1 MTVPERDAGGRG
13 AQSGRGVESGRGAE
27 SGGGAQIGRRAQDR
41 RLDRHLFASNVSAYN
56 SAWETYGWTEGLD
69 RVRAGRLEERVPW
82 GAELAE
88 WAEPP
93 TLVHGSAQARGAV
106 PETPAL
112 AALGMFGLP
121 EAFLPLDGRLG
132 YCVSGIVR
140 PSSGGVP
147 SRPPRIATHTLLFDE
162 SLFRE
167 IDGFPQGLHMDLS
180 VTPGPKEAS
189 WFAQLR
195 GSAPAA
201 PGALAEFG
209 YTPDRDSFRR
219 ARLREVD
226 GLARTAVAALGAK
239 PAQEELE
246 DVYRTVGR
254 ALDSAEEAARGKE
267 TAGGPTPV
275 AGAWREARILL
286 RLAWLS
292 LPLVDR
298 ARVFYSMLD
307 LRGRHPTPCL
317 APVAAAH
324 PSRTAPASSAAPSSR
339 PAGVESDRPGP
350 LSTWAA
356 LVIGEPREYAR
367 LGARL
372 DARNMSLYRRETEP
386 YIVHWSP
393 ARLGAVDLLERARLE
408 SQGAGRWRGLGWL
421 AAADLSARPPDR
433 PPEWIEAVLRE
444 PLLAT
449 NSSFHDGLVR
459 GLGGKLPGSVEAGP
473 QEARVAMARLAV
485 LSGVRARRRK
495 EGLALLVAG
504 MRFLASAGN
513 DAGEIGAAVR
523 GVREHD
529 GDAAA
534 GQLASIAVRLLGSV
548 GREAD
553 VPAMVE
559 AASLRDPI
567 GPSLAQ
573 DLVRVFLTGSS
584 RMRPYWQHL
593 LGRVWLGVTASG
605 AGDSELGQ
613 AELEALQRLAWVE
626 RRMWG
631 ATPLVALAAEGRPG
645 AVALARRLME
655 HEPGP
660 PLSVFLAM
668 RSVVRR
674 SGATRRSR
682 SERRRFRKRSD
693 PA

>member
-1 MTVPERDAGGRG
+1 MTVLERDA
-13 AQSGRGVESGRGAE
+13 AQH
-27 SGGGAQIGRRAQDR
+27 R

-88 WAEPP
+88 SAAPP
-93 TLVHGSAQARGAV
+93 MLVHGDAQGRGAV
-106 PETPAL
+106 PENPAL

-140 PSSGGVP
+140 PSSDGAP
-147 SRPPRIATHTLLFDE
+147 SRRPRIATHTLLFDE
-162 SLFRE
+162 SFFRE

-195 GSAPAA
+195 GSVPAA
-201 PGALAEFG
+201 PGALAELG
-209 YTPDRDSFRR
+209 YTPNRNGFRR
-219 ARLREVD
+219 ARLQEVD
-226 GLARTAVAALGAK
+226 GLARAAVAALGAK
-239 PAQEELE
+239 LAQEELE
-246 DVYRTVGR
+246 DVYRTVGG
-254 ALDSAEEAARGKE
+254 ALDSAREAARGKA
-267 TAGGPTPV
+267 TAGGPVRV
-275 AGAWREARILL
+275 AGAWREACVLL

-292 LPLVDR
+292 LPLADR

-307 LRGRHPTPCL
+307 LRGRHPNPCL
-317 APVAAAH
+317 APATAAH
-324 PSRTAPASSAAPSSR
+324 PSRTAPASIAAPSSR
-339 PAGVESDRPGP
+339 PARVESERPGP

-356 LVIGEPREYAR
+356 LVLGEPREYAR
-367 LGARL
+367 VGARL

-386 YIVHWSP
+386 YIVHSSP

-408 SQGAGRWRGLGWL
+408 ESRGTRGRWRGLGRL
-421 AAADLSARPPDR
+421 AAADLDARPPDR
-433 PPEWIEAVLRE
+433 PPKWIETVLRE

-449 NSSFHDGLVR
+449 NRRFHDGLVR
-459 GLGGKLPGSVEAGP
+459 GLGGRLPGSVEAGP

-485 LSGVRARRRK
+485 LAGTRASRRK

-504 MRFLASAGN
+504 MRSLASAGN
-513 DAGEIGAAVR
+513 DVGEIGAAVR
-523 GVREHD
+523 GALEHD
-529 GDAAA
+529 GDAAVA
-534 GQLASIAVRLLGSV
+534 QLASIAAGLLGSL
-548 GREAD
+548 GREAE
-553 VPAMVE
+553 VPAMME

-567 GPSLAQ
+567 NSSLAQ
-573 DLVRVFLTGSS
+573 DLVRVFLAGPS
-584 RMRPYWQHL
+584 RVRPSWQRL
-593 LGRVWLGVTASG
+593 LGRVWLGVTTSDA
-605 AGDSELGQ
+605 ADSELGQ
-613 AELEALQRLAWVE
+613 AELEALQRLAWIE
-626 RRMWG
+626 RRTWG
-631 ATPLVALAAEGRPG
+631 GTSLVALAAKGSPG

-660 PLSVFLAM
+660 PLSVFLAL

-674 SGATRRSR
+674 PSATRRSQ
-682 SERRRFRKRSD
+682 SKRRRFRKRSS